1 MPSKWCSN
9 CQEIVSMT
17 GGYPSFCCW
26 CGKNLTKEDGLPE
39 FKTYDKRVALENQLK
54 HCKGFLETKQSTQLK
69 LFA

>member
-39 FKTYDKRVALENQLK
+39 FNAWDERVALVDRLK
-54 HCKGFLETKQSTQLK
+54 QRKETPKPTQTTQLK
-69 LFA
+69 LFE